1 MKKLSLILIIF
12 VLSYSPSFAQN
23 YSSEPKLFVTELVN
37 DAIDKLSDK
46 SLSKEEKAKF
56 YAIQH
61 CRFQTPM
68 EIRIQYAGDI
78 DAKKA
83 TLRKVYDKL
92 HGKLLG
98 AICSDRM
105 KAWGNYKRNY

>member
-46 SLSKEEKAKF
+46 SLTPAPISEPNNVAPIASK
-56 YAIQH
+56 AI
-61 CRFQTPM
+61 
-68 EIRIQYAGDI
+68 
-78 DAKKA
+78 
-83 TLRKVYDKL
+83 
-92 HGKLLG
+92 
-98 AICSDRM
+98 
-105 KAWGNYKRNY
+105 